1 MEAQALLKLQQMFD
15 SQFPLGGFAHSWGIE
30 TYSHLGLDTQGLER
44 LLRNMM
50 TAGWGKLDLAAAA
63 LAHRKAGDALA
74 LERLAGEVDAMKV
87 VAGPREASL
96 QLGRRTLGLMHRLH
110 PGVCPGVSPPHHC
123 VVVGAVGAALGI
135 PPRELLAAFAQSS
148 AMACLAAAIRCMPLG
163 PAQAQEILTRLQ
175 PGMLDA
181 AENALADPEGAMF
194 ASMPGLDIRCHQQA
208 SLYSRL
214 FQS

>member
-96 QLGRRTLGLMHRLH
+96 QLGRRTLGLMDRLH

-123 VVVGAVGAALGI
+123 VVVGAVGAALGVPRGSCWRPLPNPAPWPAW
-135 PPRELLAAFAQSS
+135 PP
-148 AMACLAAAIRCMPLG
+148 
-163 PAQAQEILTRLQ
+163 
-175 PGMLDA
+175 
-181 AENALADPEGAMF
+181 
-194 ASMPGLDIRCHQQA
+194 
-208 SLYSRL
+208 L
-214 FQS
+214 FGVCPWARPKPRKS